1 MTTYPDPTAGSCPV
15 HDHTPPRPPGGL
27 TPIYGEAFSAD
38 PHATYRWL
46 RTQAPITPVEI
57 APGLPA
63 YLAVTYRAAL
73 YLLRNNPTRFAKDTN
88 HWEALQKGQVP
99 ADSPVLAMMQPRD
112 NALWKD
118 GAEHARLRRAIT
130 FSLARVDTSALADTV
145 ARIADQLI
153 DAFAGTGHAD
163 LIAQYADPL
172 SVLVVINQFG
182 SPPALGQRIVHDFS
196 SLFDA
201 GADAARANVSLEA
214 ACLELTQLKRRQP
227 GKDIPSSLIASGLTD
242 AEVIATIM
250 LLVGAA
256 GPPCG
261 AHIGNGLRRV
271 LTDERFAGSVHDGV
285 RPLRDAL
292 DEVLWDNPPLANY
305 SPLFAIGSQS
315 FEGIYLQPG
324 IPILVSFAA
333 ANGDPLLAVDP
344 AARAGNRG
352 HLAFG
357 AGAHACPAP
366 DIARIISET
375 ALERALDRLPGL
387 DLAVPERD
395 LRNRPGTFQAGLLS
409 LPVHFQPDNRFAP
422 PRR

>member
-1 MTTYPDPTAGSCPV
+1 M
-15 HDHTPPRPPGGL
+15 
-27 TPIYGEAFSAD
+27 
-38 PHATYRWL
+38 
-46 RTQAPITPVEI
+46 PVEI
-57 APGLPA
+57 APGLPG

-73 YLLRNNPTRFAKDTN
+73 YLLRNNPARFAKDTHN
-88 HWEALQKGQVP
+88 WEALQQGQVP

-130 FSLARVDTSALADTV
+130 FSLARVNTSALAV
-145 ARIADQLI
+145 AVAHIADQLI

-172 SVLVVINQFG
+172 PVLTVINLFG
-182 SPPALGQRIVHDFS
+182 SPPALGQRIVHD
-196 SLFDA
+196 LARMFDA
-201 GADAARANVSLEA
+201 GPDAAEANVSLEA

-227 GKDIPSSLIASGLTD
+227 GMDVTSSLIAFGLTD
-242 AEVIATIM
+242 PEVIATIM

-285 RPLRDAL
+285 RPLGDAL

-305 SPLFAIGSQS
+305 SPLFAIGTQS

-366 DIARIISET
+366 DIARIIAET

-387 DLAVPERD
+387 DLAVPEHD

-409 LPVHFQPDNRFAP
+409 LPVHFQPDNHLAP